1 MVSLLVKNISVH
13 FSFRIQPLAFRAVV
27 LRHTSAYVVLAEDFL
42 LVLVKVKDSCQLS
55 HRPRLELCLIL
66 TEIHTRAVIV
76 SVPLLAKVVEVQSII
91 FY

>member
-27 LRHTSAYVVLAEDFL
+27 LRHTAAHVVLAEDFL
-42 LVLVKVKDSCQLS
+42 LVLVKVEDSCQLF

-66 TEIHTRAVIV
+66 AEIHTRAVIV
-76 SVPLLAKVVEVQSII
+76 SVPFFAKIVKVQSII